1 MEATNP
7 GAKVP
12 SKDPIP
18 AETKRRLD
26 RCIELLEE
34 AYGLPRRRGDAP
46 VDLLV
51 QTILSQNTTSAN
63 THRAFESL
71 KRAYPAYQALLS
83 APDEEVAGL
92 IRCGGLANIKTR
104 RIKEA
109 LAMIQER
116 QRERKRARGGERGG
130 PRGGD
135 GGGKEDEMGEREEA
149 GGPERIDLE
158 FLRGADP
165 EEAREFL
172 VSLPGVGPKTAAVV
186 LLFAFR
192 MPLLPVDTHVNRLSR
207 RLGFVPAGASIEEA
221 ERILEEI
228 TPREKYCSFH
238 VNLIR
243 HGRAVCRARSPSC
256 GACILAE
263 VCPSAGRVGQKG

>member
-1 MEATNP
+1 MEVTNP
-7 GAKVP
+7 DAIGLSEDPSEAK
-12 SKDPIP
+12 I
-18 AETKRRLD
+18 RLD
-26 RCIELLEE
+26 RCIELLEG
-34 AYGLPRRRGDAP
+34 AYGPPKRRRSDP

-63 THRAFESL
+63 THRAFDRL
-71 KRAYPAYQALLS
+71 KRAYPTYQALLS
-83 APDEEVAGL
+83 APDEEVAEL

-109 LAMIQER
+109 LVMIRER
-116 QRERKRARGGERGG
+116 QRDRMGAIGGEEKQKNRTGARGE
-130 PRGGD
+130 
-135 GGGKEDEMGEREEA
+135 EEREGRGEVGRA
-149 GGPERIDLE
+149 ERIDLD

-165 EEAREFL
+165 VEARDFL

-186 LLFAFR
+186 LLFAFQ

-221 ERILEEI
+221 ERILETI
-228 TPREKYCSFH
+228 TPGEKYCSFH

-256 GACILAE
+256 GACVLAE
-263 VCPSAGRVGQKG
+263 ICPSADGAGQKD